1 MVLVNSFNSFNNPNN
16 LNGFGSFFY
25 LDFISNLVNRILNCE
40 QLPLKNKPNT
50 DILSQPIEGQ
60 VIRPENYDVIPE
72 FIPNYILWIPTPE
85 TIRAYYIEPEL
96 IFETI
101 TSPGHI
107 LALSIILIIMIIVG
121 GNADKPVNDDAS
133 VIPRYCTDKPRR
145 RKKATWQPEIKKH
158 NSGNIKIV
166 EEESDKDSHA
176 NVEYTPEEQLE
187 HERLCE
193 RAIALGREEVHNR
206 NLAIHRQRQRAR
218 EQQQAYQR
226 DLIRNQQIQRA
237 REAEEREQAYQRDLA
252 RDRRRR

>member
-101 TSPGHI
+101 TSPGYI

-121 GNADKPVNDDAS
+121 DNADKPVNDDAS
-133 VIPRYCTDKPRR
+133 VIPRCCTDKPRR
-145 RKKATWQPEIKKH
+145 GKKTTLQPETKKH
-158 NSGNIKIV
+158 NSGNVKTAGRASG
-166 EEESDKDSHA
+166 EDSYTNA
-176 NVEYTPEEQLE
+176 EYTPEEQLE

-193 RAIALGREEVHNR
+193 QAIALGREEVYR
-206 NLAIHRQRQRAR
+206 QRLGRHRQGQRV
-218 EQQQAYQR
+218 
-226 DLIRNQQIQRA
+226 
-237 REAEEREQAYQRDLA
+237 
-252 RDRRRR
+252 